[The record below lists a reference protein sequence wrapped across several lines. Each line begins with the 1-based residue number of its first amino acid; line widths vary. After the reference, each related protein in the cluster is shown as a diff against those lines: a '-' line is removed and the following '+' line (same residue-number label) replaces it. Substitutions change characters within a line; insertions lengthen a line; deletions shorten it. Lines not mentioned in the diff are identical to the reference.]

1 MLSKPSNATPVPAFS
16 VSCEKENRSRNVQE
30 PIPDSNR
37 HGDRNPRVFLLAK
50 VIYQAS
56 SQLNPDK
63 CEYFSSTDIQYHIL
77 NFFQAQLALHS
88 LSKFVAMPQMR
99 SYGKEAP
106 IHRWRLSIDLSM
118 MIIRFQRWEQLL
130 VIKTTDEEVWQVPK
144 RVWLAKDKLYFSY
157 HISFSIIIP
166 WIINLIMAP
175 ILASHLERFRKHPQS
190 WINLE
195 RTKVVAASFCR

>member
-1 MLSKPSNATPVPAFS
+1 
-16 VSCEKENRSRNVQE
+16 
-30 PIPDSNR
+30 
-37 HGDRNPRVFLLAK
+37 
-50 VIYQAS
+50 
-56 SQLNPDK
+56 
-63 CEYFSSTDIQYHIL
+63 
-77 NFFQAQLALHS
+77 
-88 LSKFVAMPQMR
+88 MPQMR

-195 RTKVVAASFCR
+195 RTKVVAASFCRWRRGIGLLIELRHCGWKNLYSHPRSLLHGTEE